1 MKNSVY
7 CYLLF
12 FLMMISSSL
21 NAQQKDYKYS
31 KSNITQEFLDVTLK
45 ERLYKNLQQNTPS
58 TINKHDLS
66 HYYFDN
72 YAQYKQQFVQ
82 IAANVKQETKQV
94 FLDVLNSVN
103 QSNNF
108 RFSTTTCQLFSI
120 TPT

>member
-1 MKNSVY
+1 
-7 CYLLF
+7 
-12 FLMMISSSL
+12 MMISSSL